1 MALNINT
8 HSCFYSKAFMSL
20 AANFP
25 IKPARREQS
34 NNMDFS
40 NSKVD
45 TKMNDIN
52 VEEFEAEKYIETSKV
67 DNSGTENNS
76 CFVERNLDSSKVI
89 KEEIN
94 NMDFLDPQSDKK
106 FEG

>member
-1 MALNINT
+1 
-8 HSCFYSKAFMSL
+8 MSL
-20 AANFP
+20 AANLP
-25 IKPARREQS
+25 VKPARRKQS

-67 DNSGTENNS
+67 DNSVTENNS
-76 CFVERNLDSSKVI
+76 CFID
-89 KEEIN
+89 N

-106 FEG
+106 IEG